1 MCWEDVSVDRELLEI
16 NDQSKIMMIS
26 SAGCNALS
34 YLLDNPKIIHS
45 VDINP
50 KQTALLELK
59 LSLLKHCD
67 YQHFADFFW
76 DGRSENYQSIYKS
89 VWDLL
94 SQSARDFW
102 DSHIHYFSPN
112 RGGLYFE
119 GGSGMF
125 ARFLNSIIERKSLR
139 DIIIQMSYSDEV
151 IERDE
156 LLKIIESELWSGYE
170 SNMWHR
176 NAVLS
181 LAGIPTV
188 QRNAVGDIN
197 HFMRKVLRQIFVDQ
211 QASGNPYWGRY
222 LKLPSLKEPTLDYL
236 QEENFEKLRSRSQ
249 NIEFTTASFSNHLSN
264 TQEKFTH
271 FVLLDHMDWMIG
283 HSTKELYKE
292 WELIFDRAE
301 PGARVLFRTA
311 FDDLTFLPEFVLERC
326 NIEQVNPNWL
336 KINDRVG
343 TYTGTYLGVIE

>member
-50 KQTALLELK
+50 KQTALLGLK